1 MNNEKEKWTS
11 DKLPKGFPTECGRKL
26 LNDVI
31 QDLSDERYQKTQ
43 NGKVNVI
50 WERLVSGLLESGRE
64 ELRQRTQVNEKL
76 FQFSMDNPFIYV
88 LVILL
93 LAFIA
98 FLVYRFNLPLLFL

>member
-1 MNNEKEKWTS
+1 MEKEKWAS
-11 DKLPKGFPTECGRKL
+11 DKLPEGYPTKCSEEQLK
-26 LNDVI
+26 DVI

-64 ELRQRTQVNEKL
+64 ELRQRAQVNQKA
-76 FQFSMDNPFIYV
+76 FQFSMDNPLVYV
-88 LVILL
+88 VVILL

-98 FLVYRFNLPLLFL
+98 FLVYRFNLPLLFP